1 MKPYSNDLR
10 RRVIEAIQANEETQ
24 EEIAFRFSVST
35 SFVEKLWHRFQST
48 GSYQAKPHSGG
59 RRRLLAEAEAVIRL
73 LVKDAP
79 DLTISRVS

>member
-1 MKPYSNDLR
+1 MSYNSNMN
-10 RRVIEAIQANEETQ
+10 VPNKFI
-24 EEIAFRFSVST
+24 
-35 SFVEKLWHRFQST
+35 EKLWHRFQST